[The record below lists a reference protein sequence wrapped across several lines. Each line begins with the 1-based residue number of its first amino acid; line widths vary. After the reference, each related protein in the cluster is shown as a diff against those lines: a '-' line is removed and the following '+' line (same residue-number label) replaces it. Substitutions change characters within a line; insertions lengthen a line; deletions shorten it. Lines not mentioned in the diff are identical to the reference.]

1 MGFLLGSEQSGGYQ
15 LGWVLGLPED
25 FGLVFGFFGC
35 LFSLMVVWFGGFF
48 PVFLGSLME
57 WSGFFS
63 LRILYLGHVGSSGGC
78 RATGSLGTW
87 WELGLGLMGVLG
99 VLGLGFLYGH

>member
-1 MGFLLGSEQSGGYQ
+1 
-15 LGWVLGLPED
+15 
-25 FGLVFGFFGC
+25 
-35 LFSLMVVWFGGFF
+35 MVVWFGGIFF
-48 PVFLGSLME
+48 VFLGSLME

>member
-1 MGFLLGSEQSGGYQ
+1 
-15 LGWVLGLPED
+15 
-25 FGLVFGFFGC
+25 
-35 LFSLMVVWFGGFF
+35 
-48 PVFLGSLME
+48 ME

-99 VLGLGFLYGH
+99 VLGLGFFYTDIDSGVVGCWLTWTGPRGLTYMYGCGHLQ